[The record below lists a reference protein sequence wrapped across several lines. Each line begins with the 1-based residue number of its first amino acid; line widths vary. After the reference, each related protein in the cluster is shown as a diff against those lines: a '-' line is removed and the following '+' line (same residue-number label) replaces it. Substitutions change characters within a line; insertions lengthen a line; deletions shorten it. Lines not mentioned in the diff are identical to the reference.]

1 MEIKDK
7 EYTMDEIVKL
17 VNEHIV
23 EFIININLEEDN
35 DNSKRSL

>member
-17 VNEHIV
+17 VNEQMGEI
-23 EFIININLEEDN
+23 IININLEEDN

>member
-17 VNEHIV
+17 VNEQKG

>member
-17 VNEHIV
+17 VNEQV
-23 EFIININLEEDN
+23 EEFIININLEEDN

>member
-17 VNEHIV
+17 VNAQMR

>member
-1 MEIKDK
+1 MEIQDK

-17 VNEHIV
+17 VNAQMG

>member
-17 VNEHIV
+17 VNEQEG

>member
-17 VNEHIV
+17 VNEQV
-23 EFIININLEEDN
+23 GEFIININLKEDN

>member
-1 MEIKDK
+1 MEIKDN

-17 VNEHIV
+17 VNEQKG

>member
-1 MEIKDK
+1 MDIKDK

-17 VNEHIV
+17 VNEQMG
-23 EFIININLEEDN
+23 EFIININLEEGN

>member
-17 VNEHIV
+17 VNEQMG
-23 EFIININLEEDN
+23 EFIININLEEEN
-35 DNSKRSL
+35 DSSKRSL

>member
-17 VNEHIV
+17 VNEQMGEV
-23 EFIININLEEDN
+23 IININLEEDN

>member
-1 MEIKDK
+1 MEIKDR

-17 VNEHIV
+17 VNTEAG

-35 DNSKRSL
+35 DSSKRSL

>member
-17 VNEHIV
+17 VNEQMG
-23 EFIININLEEDN
+23 EFIININQEDN

>member
-17 VNEHIV
+17 VNAQMV